1 MVLLV
6 LLDNR
11 TLEPREVWEASR
23 SGSLFPVQRPANAA
37 LWVLANL
44 RDSPAGYGQGQALT
58 LEDVDARHNAGH
70 DESGRGLS
78 AKSLRELGE
87 ERHAGVELLHRNVLI
102 GRMG

>member
-11 TLEPREVWEASR
+11 TLEPRDVWEASW
-23 SGSLFPVQRPANAA
+23 SGSPFPVQRPANAA

-58 LEDVDARHNAGH
+58 L

>member
-58 LEDVDARHNAGH
+58 LETWMPGTTPGMT
-70 DESGRGLS
+70 S
-78 AKSLRELGE
+78 LGE
-87 ERHAGVELLHRNVLI
+87 G
-102 GRMG
+102 